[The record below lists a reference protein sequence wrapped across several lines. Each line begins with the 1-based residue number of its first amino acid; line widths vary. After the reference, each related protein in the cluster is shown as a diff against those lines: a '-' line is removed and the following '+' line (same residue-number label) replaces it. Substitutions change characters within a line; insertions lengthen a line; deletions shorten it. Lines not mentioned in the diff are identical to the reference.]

1 MKTVFKRVEN
11 VAYLNIFAAM
21 ASTKE
26 QYLEVLQECKDI
38 FVRKNEDY
46 GTSWRLFRPS
56 SLTDQLFIKAQRI
69 RNVEDS
75 GTNNVGDD
83 LRSEFLGIVNYSL
96 MALIQLELQKTPSA
110 TLAELASPE
119 KEKAQKSMQEIIRMY
134 DDWGNKTMNLM
145 LLKNS
150 DYSEVWREM
159 RISSFT
165 DMILVKLARIK
176 QIEDNSGKTTVSEGV
191 DSNYQDIMNY
201 AIFALIRMSENA

>member
-1 MKTVFKRVEN
+1 
-11 VAYLNIFAAM
+11 M
-21 ASTKE
+21 ASTKD
-26 QYLEVLQECKDI
+26 QYLEVLKECKEI

-69 RNVEDS
+69 RNVEES
-75 GTNNVGDD
+75 GKNNVGDD

-96 MALIQLELQKTPSA
+96 MALIQLDLQMQSSNA
-110 TLAELASPE
+110 LAELASPE
-119 KEKAQKSMQEIIRMY
+119 KEKAEQSMKEIIRMY
-134 DDWGNKTMNLM
+134 DEWGSKTMNLM

-176 QIEDNSGKTTVSEGV
+176 QIEDNSGKTNVSEGV

-201 AIFALIRMSENA
+201 AIFALIRMSE

>member
-1 MKTVFKRVEN
+1 MSK
-11 VAYLNIFAAM
+11 
-21 ASTKE
+21 TKE
-26 QYLEVLQECKDI
+26 QYLEVINECRNI
-38 FVRKNEDY
+38 FIRKNEDY

-69 RNVEDS
+69 RNVEES
-75 GTNNVGDD
+75 GKNHVGDD

-96 MALIQLELQKTPSA
+96 MALIQLEMQQTPDNIIS
-110 TLAELASPE
+110 ELASPE
-119 KEKAQKSMQEIIRMY
+119 KEKLQNGLEKVMFMY
-134 DDWGNKTMNLM
+134 NDWAAKTMNLM

-176 QIEDNSGKTTVSEGV
+176 QIEDNSGKTSVSEGV
-191 DSNYQDIMNY
+191 DSNYQDILNY
-201 AIFALIRMSENA
+201 AIFALIRMSEQ

>member
-1 MKTVFKRVEN
+1 
-11 VAYLNIFAAM
+11 M
-21 ASTKE
+21 ASTKD
-26 QYLEVLQECKDI
+26 QYLDILKVCKDI

-69 RNVEDS
+69 RNVEES
-75 GTNNVGDD
+75 GKNNVGDD

-96 MALIQLELQKTPSA
+96 MALIQLDLQMQSSN
-110 TLAELASPE
+110 TLSELASPE
-119 KEKAQKSMQEIIRMY
+119 KEKAEKSMKEIIRMY

-176 QIEDNSGKTTVSEGV
+176 QIEDNSGKTSVSEGI

-201 AIFALIRMSENA
+201 AIFALIRMSE

>member
-1 MKTVFKRVEN
+1 MKSLQKQIEN
-11 VAYLNIFAAM
+11 GSYLNIFAAM
-21 ASTKE
+21 ASTKD
-26 QYLEVLQECKDI
+26 QYLEVLKECKDI

-69 RNVEDS
+69 RNVEES
-75 GTNNVGDD
+75 GKNNVGDD

-96 MALIQLELQKTPSA
+96 MALIQLELQAQSSN
-110 TLAELASPE
+110 TLSELASPE
-119 KEKAQKSMQEIIRMY
+119 KEKAEKSMNEIIRMY

-165 DMILVKLARIK
+165 DLILVKLARIK

-191 DSNYQDIMNY
+191 DSHYQDIMNY
-201 AIFALIRMSENA
+201 ALFAFILMSE

>member
-1 MKTVFKRVEN
+1 M
-11 VAYLNIFAAM
+11 AY
-21 ASTKE
+21 TKD
-26 QYLEVLQECKDI
+26 QYLEVLKECKEI

-69 RNVEDS
+69 RNVEES
-75 GTNNVGDD
+75 GKNNVGDD

-96 MALIQLELQKTPSA
+96 MALIQLDLQMQSSNA
-110 TLAELASPE
+110 LAELASPE
-119 KEKAQKSMQEIIRMY
+119 KEKAEQSMKEIIRMY
-134 DDWGNKTMNLM
+134 DEWGSKTMNLM

-176 QIEDNSGKTTVSEGV
+176 QIEDNSGKTNVSEGV

-201 AIFALIRMSENA
+201 AIFALIRMSE

>member
-1 MKTVFKRVEN
+1 
-11 VAYLNIFAAM
+11 M
-21 ASTKE
+21 ASTND
-26 QYLEVLQECKDI
+26 QYLEVLKECKEI

-69 RNVEDS
+69 RNVEES
-75 GTNNVGDD
+75 GKNNVGDD

-96 MALIQLELQKTPSA
+96 MALIQLDLQMQSSN

-119 KEKAQKSMQEIIRMY
+119 KEKAEQSMKEIIRMY
-134 DDWGNKTMNLM
+134 DEWGSKTMNLM

-176 QIEDNSGKTTVSEGV
+176 QIEDNSGKTIVSEGV
-191 DSNYQDIMNY
+191 ESNYQDIMNY
-201 AIFALIRMSENA
+201 AIFALIRMSE

>member
-1 MKTVFKRVEN
+1 MKSLQKQIEN
-11 VAYLNIFAAM
+11 GSYLNIFAAM
-21 ASTKE
+21 ASTKD
-26 QYLEVLQECKDI
+26 QYLEVLKECKDI

-69 RNVEDS
+69 RNVEES
-75 GTNNVGDD
+75 GKNNVGDD

-96 MALIQLELQKTPSA
+96 MALIQLELQTQSSN
-110 TLAELASPE
+110 TLSELASPE
-119 KEKAQKSMQEIIRMY
+119 KEKAEKSMNEIIRMY

-165 DMILVKLARIK
+165 DLILVKLARIK

-201 AIFALIRMSENA
+201 AIFALIRMSE

>member
-1 MKTVFKRVEN
+1 MEN
-11 VAYLNIFAAM
+11 EVYLNIFAVM

-26 QYLEVLQECKDI
+26 QYLEVLKECKDI

-75 GTNNVGDD
+75 GKNNVGDD

-96 MALIQLELQKTPSA
+96 MALIQLELQIHASS

-119 KEKAQKSMQEIIRMY
+119 KEKAEKSMQEISRMY

-176 QIEDNSGKTTVSEGV
+176 QIEDNSGKTNVSEGV

-201 AIFALIRMSENA
+201 AIFALIRMAEIAEKTE